1 MNDSIPK
8 NAHKVF
14 SGIRMN
20 VYQWNQ
26 ELYDGSIKCFERA
39 EFLDGSFVIWVLPN
53 GKILMTEQEQPSR
66 NHPFFSLPGG
76 AFDAPD
82 EDPLLCAKREFLEET
97 GYVSDDWELWYV
109 FRGTSNVLGQTYFY
123 VARDCKKV
131 QEIVLDGGE
140 KINHIFELSFDEFL
154 AFAENP
160 DFTHW
165 PLLRPIFLARLYR
178 EKYDEL
184 KTIFSRRAS
193 AEKKS

>member
-1 MNDSIPK
+1 
-8 NAHKVF
+8 
-14 SGIRMN
+14 
-20 VYQWNQ
+20 
-26 ELYDGSIKCFERA
+26 
-39 EFLDGSFVIWVLPN
+39 
-53 GKILMTEQEQPSR
+53 MTEQEQPSR

-76 AFDAPD
+76 AFDTPD

-123 VARDCKKV
+123 VARNCRRI
-131 QEIVLDGGE
+131 QEIIPDGGE
-140 KINHIFELSFDEFL
+140 KINHIFELSFDDFL

-165 PLLRPIFLARLYR
+165 PIIRALFLARIYK

-184 KTIFSRRAS
+184 KDIFSPR
-193 AEKKS
+193 